1 MGNERYLRKIYQI
14 TEGGD
19 ESTTTSELAEEIQVT
34 DASASEAVAKLEEE
48 NLVCRAPYKG
58 FTLSPVGKE
67 KGKKLLEKNQVLQEL
82 FQKIGLETPEK
93 EAEKLEDRISQEAAA
108 KIEKELLQ

>member
-1 MGNERYLRKIYQI
+1 MAKKNYLRKIYQI

-19 ESTTTSELAEEIQVT
+19 ESTSTSELAEAMQVT
-34 DASASEAVAKLEEE
+34 NASASEAVAKLEEE

-67 KGKKLLEKNQVLQEL
+67 KGKKLAEKHEKLEAFFK
-82 FQKIGLETPEK
+82 KIGLKDPEK
-93 EAEKLEDRISQEAAA
+93 EAGNIETEISRQAVQKVDEE
-108 KIEKELLQ
+108 IL